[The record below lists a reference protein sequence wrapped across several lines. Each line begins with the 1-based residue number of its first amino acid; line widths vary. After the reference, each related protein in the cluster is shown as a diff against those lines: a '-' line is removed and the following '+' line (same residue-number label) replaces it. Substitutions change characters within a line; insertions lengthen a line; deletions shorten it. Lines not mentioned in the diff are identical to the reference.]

1 MHKALAEGVRVNI
14 GCWIPIQRIGLN
26 RSLANRYARAATGSE
41 SNDTDFMKLDPLRTV
56 RSKVNDLDSIT
67 LKR

>member
-26 RSLANRYARAATGSE
+26 RPLENRYARAATGSE
-41 SNDTDFMKLDPLRTV
+41 SNDIDFMKLDPL
-56 RSKVNDLDSIT
+56 
-67 LKR
+67 

>member
-26 RSLANRYARAATGSE
+26 RPLENRYARAATGSE

-56 RSKVNDLDSIT
+56 RSKANDLDSIT